1 MRYGLM
7 LFAIVATAQQHDPRG
22 FVNERLLRQAFAKNQ
37 LTAPRIKPLPLKQA
51 TLSAVKPQTRYLA
64 GKPQE
69 SNCAMPL
76 LAAGLKDADP
86 KIVAPGRD
94 NTGDE
99 KMIVPTIPVCP
110 AK

>member
-22 FVNERLLRQAFAKNQ
+22 FVNDRLLRQAFAK
-37 LTAPRIKPLPLKQA
+37 TAPTAPPVKPLPLKPA
-51 TLSAVKPQTRYLA
+51 TLSTVKSQTRYFA

-69 SNCAMPL
+69 SNCAIPL
-76 LAAGLKDADP
+76 LPARVKDGDP
-86 KIVAPGRD
+86 KILAPRRD
-94 NTGDE
+94 TTGDE
-99 KMIVPTIPVCP
+99 KMIVPTIPVCT